1 MLVGSGAAKAKKL
14 FDATQLAA
22 FTQYAIAKEYK
33 TFVIKR
39 RDTKY
44 LNSCLQ
50 AAKPMLQCKPTELD
64 NNEFLLNT
72 PLGTYYL
79 PDGLCG
85 IHPPTATD
93 KITKV
98 TEVSPGDA
106 GKDLWLSAIDT
117 FFCKDAELIEYVQ
130 QIVGL
135 AAIGKVYVEAL
146 IIAYGEGRNGKS
158 TFWNVISRVL
168 GTYSGNISAD
178 TLTVGCRR
186 NVKPEMAE
194 AKGKRLLIAAELDEG
209 MRLNTSIIKQLC
221 STDAVFAEK
230 KYKDP
235 FQFIPSH
242 TLVLYTNHL
251 PRVGANDPG
260 TWRRLIV
267 IPFNAHI
274 EGNNDI
280 KNYADYLLKNAG
292 EYVLAWI
299 IEGAQKI
306 KPSARTVKTTTG
318 SAISWMSAVS
328 LVKPIRKNPV
338 IFILRIETFVMLPVI
353 MCEILPIFILPLNKP
368 ESYGS
373 EIAKAG
379 LFAEYG

>member
-14 FDATQLAA
+14 FDVTQLAA
-22 FTQYAIAKEYK
+22 FTQYAISKEYK

-85 IHPPTATD
+85 IHPSTATD

-186 NVKPEMAE
+186 A
-194 AKGKRLLIAAELDEG
+194 
-209 MRLNTSIIKQLC
+209 
-221 STDAVFAEK
+221 
-230 KYKDP
+230 
-235 FQFIPSH
+235 
-242 TLVLYTNHL
+242 
-251 PRVGANDPG
+251 
-260 TWRRLIV
+260 
-267 IPFNAHI
+267 
-274 EGNNDI
+274 
-280 KNYADYLLKNAG
+280 
-292 EYVLAWI
+292 
-299 IEGAQKI
+299 
-306 KPSARTVKTTTG
+306 
-318 SAISWMSAVS
+318 
-328 LVKPIRKNPV
+328 
-338 IFILRIETFVMLPVI
+338 
-353 MCEILPIFILPLNKP
+353 
-368 ESYGS
+368 
-373 EIAKAG
+373 
-379 LFAEYG
+379 